1 MAKIVVI
8 DDSKLMRSMLRLI
21 LEQAGYDVDVWEEVT
36 AVEIPERISAG
47 NPDLIITDY
56 QMPGSNGLTV
66 ARMARKTKPG
76 LPVIVVTA
84 TRDPAVLDA
93 LKRVNVSHIL
103 HKPVQ
108 AEELLEV
115 VRQGLQE
122 SKIED

>member
-1 MAKIVVI
+1 MARIVVI
-8 DDSKLMRSMLRLI
+8 DDSKLMRNLLRFI
-21 LEQAGYDVDVWEEVT
+21 LEQAEYDVDVWEEVT

-93 LKRVNVSHIL
+93 LKRVNVTHIL

-108 AEELLEV
+108 AEELLKV
-115 VRQGLQE
+115 VHQALQGP
-122 SKIED
+122 SKD